1 MARRRRA
8 SLSQEDR
15 DLWSQVAQ
23 SVAPLKPEKANLGDL
38 LGSAAPAPLPDRRPK
53 DAPAPVPAAKP
64 QLPKFRV
71 GSRAAS
77 GPPVQAERP
86 ASIIDNLRNQTPRV
100 DAKTIGK
107 MRKGKLRPEGRIDLH
122 GMTLNQAHPALLRFI
137 HDSYTKQR
145 RLVLVI
151 TGKGK
156 DRDEG
161 YSMPVPRGV
170 LRHQVP
176 HWLHAPQ
183 LAPMVL
189 QVLPAHLRHGGEGAY
204 YVYLKRKR

>member
-15 DLWSQVAQ
+15 DLWSKVAQ

-38 LGSAAPAPLPDRRPK
+38 LGSAAPLPEPRPK
-53 DAPAPVPAAKP
+53 DTPAPPAAPAAKP
-64 QLPKFRV
+64 QIPSFRV
-71 GSRAAS
+71 GSRAPS
-77 GPPVQAERP
+77 GPPVRSEP
-86 ASIIDNLRNQTPRV
+86 TPGIIDNLRNQTPRV
-100 DAKTIGK
+100 DTKTLGK
-107 MRKGKLRPEGRIDLH
+107 MRKGKMRPEGRIDLH

-137 HDSYTKQR
+137 HESYVKQR

-161 YSMPVPRGV
+161 YAMPVPRGV

-189 QVLPAHLRHGGEGAY
+189 QVVPAHLRHGGEGAY
-204 YVYLKRKR
+204 YVYLKRQR